1 MISGTEKQAYEFI
14 IEQLR
19 LATKELKEDND
30 KEIK

>member
-1 MISGTEKQAYEFI
+1 MISEEEKALYEFI

-30 KEIK
+30 KEME